1 MYDKATTAVRA
12 LVSLLFAMLV
22 LYSPNSA
29 SAQEARGTIKGTVLD
44 AGKDAVPG
52 ATVKITN
59 VAMGTSVT
67 VPTNTAGLFQ
77 APFLIPGTYQVEVTN
92 QGFKKYL
99 RDNVILRVN
108 DLLELEIELEVGTV
122 DQSVTVTAEGATL
135 DTASASLGHVVD
147 ARRIAELPIGHGDP
161 YALIGLASGVS
172 FTRDQRLDRP
182 FEPTHIVGY
191 SMDGTRANRSD
202 LTIDGAS
209 STSTANAGEVISS
222 FVPPQDLVQEFKVQT
237 ATFDASFGNTEGG
250 VTNLSI
256 KSGTNQFHGTAY
268 YSNFSR
274 ATSANDF
281 YANRNNVPLA
291 DFYYHR
297 FGGTIGGPI
306 WVPKVYDGKNKT
318 FFMYGMEGIR
328 EARPRNNCAVPCSI
342 PSDKMRSGDF
352 SELLAL
358 GSSYQLYN
366 PFTRRPAPSNRFV
379 QDPFVGNIIPASLI
393 NPVAKN
399 FIDKYLP
406 RATSA
411 PIAADGSGNFQR
423 PELKETAKYYS
434 HTIRVDHVFNQNH
447 RTFGR
452 ASWYDRNSDY
462 NNYYQNDAT
471 GTLFAFISR
480 QAVIDHVWTVTPS
493 LILNFRGS
501 YNRFIRS
508 DDTNPANWGFDL
520 TTLGFPSSYANLID
534 EDLKRFPR
542 FNIDGY
548 VGTGSGADFRPT
560 DTYNFVTQATK
571 IAGPHA
577 VKFGLEYRSYREFS
591 VFHSNNQ
598 TGEFTFNNTYT
609 RGPLDNATA
618 PTQLGFSFAAFLL
631 GIASTGAINQP
642 ASYAEQSEAWGI
654 YVHDDWRVNQRLT

>member
-1 MYDKATTAVRA
+1 MHRYCLRCWC
-12 LVSLLFAMLV
+12 SIRR
-22 LYSPNSA
+22 NSA

-52 ATVKITN
+52 ATVKIIN

-67 VPTNTAGLFQ
+67 VPTNTSGLFQ

-92 QGFKKYL
+92 QGFKKYV

-108 DLLELEIELEVGTV
+108 DLLELDIELEVGTV

-237 ATFDASFGNTEGG
+237 ATFDARFGNTEGG

-256 KSGTNQFHGTAY
+256 KSGTNHFHGTLY
-268 YSNFSR
+268 YSNFTQGDLSQR
-274 ATSANDF
+274 FLLQIGTNI
-281 YANRNNVPLA
+281 PLA

-328 EARPRNNCAVPCSI
+328 EARPRNNCPTPCSI
-342 PSDKMRSGDF
+342 PTDKMRTGDF

-358 GSSYQLYN
+358 
-366 PFTRRPAPSNRFV
+366 
-379 QDPFVGNIIPASLI
+379 
-393 NPVAKN
+393 
-399 FIDKYLP
+399 
-406 RATSA
+406 
-411 PIAADGSGNFQR
+411 AADLFSC
-423 PELKETAKYYS
+423 
-434 HTIRVDHVFNQNH
+434 TIRSRAALHQAIALC
-447 RTFGR
+447 RT
-452 ASWYDRNSDY
+452 
-462 NNYYQNDAT
+462 
-471 GTLFAFISR
+471 
-480 QAVIDHVWTVTPS
+480 
-493 LILNFRGS
+493 
-501 YNRFIRS
+501 
-508 DDTNPANWGFDL
+508 
-520 TTLGFPSSYANLID
+520 
-534 EDLKRFPR
+534 
-542 FNIDGY
+542 
-548 VGTGSGADFRPT
+548 
-560 DTYNFVTQATK
+560 
-571 IAGPHA
+571 
-577 VKFGLEYRSYREFS
+577 
-591 VFHSNNQ
+591 
-598 TGEFTFNNTYT
+598 
-609 RGPLDNATA
+609 PL
-618 PTQLGFSFAAFLL
+618 
-631 GIASTGAINQP
+631 
-642 ASYAEQSEAWGI
+642 SE
-654 YVHDDWRVNQRLT
+654 T